1 MWGPR
6 KALGE
11 GETLE
16 EWCYGNRHQEKGQKS
31 ILSWN
36 TFAPRRL
43 QRALANPTRVLRHRL
58 RSPAQEALEQ
68 LRQCLLPACLSS
80 GMAGESSAETE

>member
-6 KALGE
+6 KAPGE

-16 EWCYGNRHQEKGQKS
+16 EWCYGNRHQEKGQKN

-43 QRALANPTRVLRHRL
+43 QRALAYTCLEAPTAV
-58 RSPAQEALEQ
+58 PAQEALEQ